1 MERKII
7 QLSVPIISNSEVVPD
22 TYLMWLEAPEIA
34 GGATSGQ
41 FVMVAC
47 GAGTLLRRPIS
58 IHRVD
63 GDRLALLVANVG
75 RGTDWLT
82 KRRTGDTLDIL
93 GTLGN
98 GFTID
103 DKSRNLLLVAGGM
116 GIAPLV
122 FLADRAVATGKK
134 VTLIHGARTAD
145 CLLPVSTFQ
154 KAYESGVT
162 ASGIN
167 VINATEDGSEGF
179 KGPATDLI
187 PAYLDGIDK
196 VFACGPAEMYRTMSG
211 MKELK
216 GISVQLSLE
225 IVMACGFGVCY
236 GCTIRTKSGIK
247 QVCKDG
253 PVFEMGEVEWG
264 DFLYR

>member
-34 GGATSGQ
+34 KGANPGQ

-47 GAGTLLRRPIS
+47 GADTLLRRPIS

-63 GDRLALLVANVG
+63 GDRLALLVSNVG

-82 KRRTGDTLDIL
+82 KRRAGDTLDIL
-93 GTLGN
+93 GPLGN

-122 FLADRAVATGKK
+122 FLADKAMATGKK
-134 VTLIHGARTAD
+134 VTLIVGARIAD
-145 CLLPVSTFQ
+145 CLLPISALK
-154 KAYESGVT
+154 KADDSGVMG
-162 ASGIN
+162 ASIH
-167 VINATEDGSEGF
+167 VINATDDGTEGY

-187 PAYLDGIDK
+187 TAYLDGIDQ
-196 VFACGPAEMYRTMSG
+196 VCACGPAEMYRTMSG

-216 GISVQLSLE
+216 AKSVQISLE
-225 IVMACGFGVCY
+225 IMMACGIGVCY
-236 GCTIRTKSGIK
+236 GCTIRTRSGIK

-253 PVFEMGEVEWG
+253 PVFEMEEVEWG
-264 DFLYR
+264 EFLS